1 MQCGVAALSMVC
13 RHFGIEYSLRFLDS
27 LCHATTE
34 GVSMKGM
41 ADAAK
46 SLGLETSTV
55 KIGAGSLLKSP
66 LPAIL
71 HWNQNHFVV
80 LWKISK
86 DGARF
91 YLADPA
97 KGKYAIRVPSFCST
111 GHPAT
116 TEKGSPC
123 F

>member
-1 MQCGVAALSMVC
+1 
-13 RHFGIEYSLRFLDS
+13 
-27 LCHATTE
+27 
-34 GVSMKGM
+34 MKGM

-97 KGKYAIRVPSFCST
+97 KGKICYSCAEFLQHWASGDDRKGIAMFFEPSDKFGT
-111 GHPAT
+111 VRELGGG
-116 TEKGSPC
+116 EKRSFRFLAEYMRRGGRSV
-123 F
+123 

>member
-1 MQCGVAALSMVC
+1 MSFKFVRQKDSMQCGVAALSMVC

-97 KGKYAIRVPSFCST
+97 KGKI
-111 GHPAT
+111 
-116 TEKGSPC
+116 
-123 F
+123 

>member
-1 MQCGVAALSMVC
+1 
-13 RHFGIEYSLRFLDS
+13 
-27 LCHATTE
+27 
-34 GVSMKGM
+34 MKGM

-55 KIGAGSLLKSP
+55 KIGVGSLLKSP

-91 YLADPA
+91 YLADPQ
-97 KGKYAIRVPSFCST
+97 KGKYAIRVPSFCKAL
-111 GHPAT
+111 GIRRRQKRDRHV
-116 TEKGSPC
+116 